1 MRHFRILVAL
11 IAVVMGLAASP
22 GAPPAAAGAGSR
34 ADAMIRMVGQ
44 ASWAGNGIYNTTGAG
59 QARERRIG
67 ATGRGIFYI
76 HVENDG
82 AAAADYRVSG
92 SLHTARFSVRYKVGS
107 MDVSDAVK
115 DGRYQIN
122 NLAPGAHRTITV
134 EVRTRHA
141 VPRGTAFSAWLRS
154 RSMADATV
162 DVTRASVVRPLYSD
176 DQLTVLGQIN
186 GSRASNHLA
195 ALAMNRTLADKAQ
208 AWSADL
214 AAIGHLEHSNLT
226 SGVPAGWEA
235 LAENVGYNQDLASVH
250 QAFLASSGHRANMLG
265 PYNYV
270 GTGVTRSGGR
280 VWVVHVF
287 MRT

>member
-11 IAVVMGLAASP
+11 IAVLMGLAASP
-22 GAPPAAAGAGSR
+22 EAPAAAVAGSR

-44 ASWAGNGIYNTTGAG
+44 AAWAGNGIYNTTGAG

-122 NLAPGAHRTITV
+122 DLAPGAHRTITV

-141 VPRGTAFSAWLRS
+141 VPRGTSFTSRVRS
-154 RSMADATV
+154 RSLADDTV
-162 DVTRASVVRPLYSD
+162 DVTRATVVRPLYSN
-176 DQLTVLGQIN
+176 DQLTVLSQIN
-186 GSRASNHLA
+186 GSRASNNRA
-195 ALAMNRTLADKAQ
+195 PLAMNRTLADKAQ
-208 AWSADL
+208 AWSAHL

-235 LAENVGYNQDLASVH
+235 LAENVGYNQDLGSMH
-250 QAFLASSGHRANMLG
+250 QAFLASSGHRANLLG

>member
-1 MRHFRILVAL
+1 MRFLRVVVAL
-11 IAVVMGLAASP
+11 IALGLGLAVS
-22 GAPPAAAGAGSR
+22 PAAAPAALGSR

-44 ASWAGNGIYNTTGAG
+44 ASYAGNGIYNTTGAG

-67 ATGRGIFYI
+67 ATGRGIFYV

-82 AAAADYRVSG
+82 AVAADYRLSG
-92 SLHTARFSVRYKVGS
+92 SLHTARFSVRYKVGAL
-107 MDVSDAVK
+107 DVSDAVK

-122 NLAPGAHRTITV
+122 NLAPGAHRTVTI
-134 EVRTRHA
+134 EVQTRHA
-141 VPRGTAFSAWLRS
+141 VPRGASFTARLRS

-162 DVTRASVVRPLYSD
+162 DVTRGTVVRPLYSD
-176 DQLTVLGQIN
+176 DQLTVLSQIN
-186 GSRASNHLA
+186 ASRAQNHLA
-195 ALAMNRTLADKAQ
+195 GLAMNRTLATKAQ
-208 AWSADL
+208 DWSQHL

-235 LAENVGYNQDLASVH
+235 LAENVGYNQNLSAMH
-250 QAFLASSGHRANMLG
+250 QAFLASSGHRANLLG

>member
-11 IAVVMGLAASP
+11 IVVVMGLAASP

-44 ASWAGNGIYNTTGAG
+44 ESWAGNGIYNTTGAG

-107 MDVSDAVK
+107 LDVSDAVK

-122 NLAPGAHRTITV
+122 NLAPGAHRTVTI

-141 VPRGTAFSAWLRS
+141 VPRGTAFTARLRS
-154 RSMADATV
+154 RSMADDTV
-162 DVTRASVVRPLYSD
+162 DVTRATVVRPRYSD
-176 DQLTVLGQIN
+176 DQITVLHQIN
-186 GSRASNHLA
+186 GSRAQNNRAS
-195 ALAMNRTLADKAQ
+195 LAMHPMLADKAQ
-208 AWSADL
+208 AWSAHL
-214 AAIGHLEHSNLT
+214 ASIGHLEHSNLT

-235 LAENVGYNQDLASVH
+235 LAENVGYGGSLTTVH
-250 QAFLASSGHRANMLG
+250 QTFLASSGHRANLLG

-270 GTGVTRSGGR
+270 GTGVTRSGSR